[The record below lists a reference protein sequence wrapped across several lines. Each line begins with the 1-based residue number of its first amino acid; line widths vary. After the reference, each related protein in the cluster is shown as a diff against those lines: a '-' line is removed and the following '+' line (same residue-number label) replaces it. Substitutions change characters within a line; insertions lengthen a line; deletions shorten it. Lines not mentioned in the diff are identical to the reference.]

1 MNIFTKICLLSA
13 AFALIS
19 AGTVKNQYVLA
30 KDYSV
35 SIHGTSNLHAWD
47 ETVGLVS
54 GKGTVTPNSDGSS
67 TLEDID
73 IKMEVRSIRSNK
85 GAVMNNNTYKALKAD
100 VYPQIIFSISSPVK
114 SIQTNAV
121 GKTVTVKGNLTI
133 AGVTKPVNLQV
144 KIVMQPQGRLL
155 FEGSQSIKMTDYNI
169 KPPTALLGTLKTGN
183 EITIRFKTSF
193 TLI

>member
-1 MNIFTKICLLSA
+1 MKIFAKICLLSA
-13 AFALIS
+13 AFTFIS
-19 AGTVKNQYVLA
+19 AGTLKKQYVLA

-35 SIHGTSNLHAWD
+35 TIHGTSNLHAWD

-54 GKGTVTPNSDGSS
+54 GNGTFTPNSDGSS
-67 TLEDID
+67 NLEDIN
-73 IKMEVRSIRSNK
+73 IKMEVRSIRSSK

-114 SIQTNAV
+114 SIQINTV
-121 GKTVTVKGNLTI
+121 EKTITAKGNLTI
-133 AGVTKPVNLQV
+133 AGVTKPVNLLV
-144 KIVMQPQGRLL
+144 KIVMLPQGRLL

-193 TLI
+193 ILI